1 MSSRRSEVSDP
12 SLWNYLHNGDEISD
26 ERVESDG
33 SNAT

>member
-26 ERVESDG
+26 ESESVG